1 MSILTLLVVGGLI
14 YLVIRLQIFLLK
26 ILVGLALIGMVAS
39 GAMGQT
45 TTVRDSTGRVI
56 QTQDYRH
63 RQTTVRDEYGRTTET
78 WQHQAGEKIVRDRY
92 GRVLRMERGR

>member
-1 MSILTLLVVGGLI
+1 MSILTLLVVVGLI

-26 ILVGLALIGMVAS
+26 ILVGLVLLGMLAS
-39 GAMGQT
+39 GGAFGQT

-63 RQTTVRDEYGRTTET
+63 TQTTVRDQNGRTVEA
-78 WQHQAGEKIVRDRY
+78 WQYQSGEKIVRDRY
-92 GRVLRMERGR
+92 GRTIRTER